1 VGVGAPRHHRAGC
14 ALRPAGLP
22 QKTPTIHSMSWLR
35 CQQSFTATL
44 IKTVC
49 NGFAGS
55 SDNDNFN
62 ILWVKSRPVTYPL
75 KSLFTIAHEI
85 GHELG
90 LRNSAEAFIDTA
102 TSTYEGTL
110 RFTDNEARLMS
121 GRSGPKQIL
130 NPKRLIKWEW
140 DTIRNYEFLKPAS
153 P

>member
-1 VGVGAPRHHRAGC
+1 VAGSINVYLI
-14 ALRPAGLP
+14 ASGTTP
-22 QKTPTIHSMSWLR
+22 QKSNLIYHSWPSPLQEQAGM
-35 CQQSFTATL
+35 TAAL
-44 IKTVC
+44 IKTSC

-75 KSLFTIAHEI
+75 KTLFTIAHEI
-85 GHELG
+85 GHEMG
-90 LRNSAEAFIDTA
+90 LLHSAEAFIDTS

-140 DTIRNYEFLKPAS
+140 DKIREYEDFS